1 MEDFFARYFGDLI
14 GRVDGPMSF
23 RFLLQPIL
31 AILFALR
38 DGRRDAREGS
48 VPYFW
53 ALFSQPIHR
62 RDLLKDGWHGIYRL
76 FTVALVLDVIYQ
88 LLVFHHIRPLQG
100 LIVATVLAL
109 VPYMLLRGPAN
120 RLMTRA
126 ARSGWKG
133 LRP

>member
-1 MEDFFARYFGDLI
+1 MDDLMARYFGELI

-23 RFLLQPIL
+23 RFLLQPIIAL
-31 AILFALR
+31 VFAFR

-53 ALFSQPIHR
+53 ALFSQPTHR
-62 RDLLKDGWHGIYRL
+62 RELLKDGWHGVYRL
-76 FTVALVLDVIYQ
+76 FAMAIVLDVIYQ
-88 LLVFHHIRPLQG
+88 FVVFHQVRPLQG

-109 VPYMLLRGPAN
+109 IPYMLLRGPAN

-126 ARSGWKG
+126 ARNGWKG